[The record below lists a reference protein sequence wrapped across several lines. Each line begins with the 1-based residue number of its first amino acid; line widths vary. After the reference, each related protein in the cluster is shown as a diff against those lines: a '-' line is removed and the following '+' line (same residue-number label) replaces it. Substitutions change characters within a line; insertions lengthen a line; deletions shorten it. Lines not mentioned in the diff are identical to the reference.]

1 MKNRILFKDTI
12 QEIKTTF
19 NRFISIFAIIALGTG
34 FFAGIKSTCP
44 DMLESAQVYFSSYN
58 LMDAQI
64 KSTMGFAEKD
74 IEAFQTLDYVSKVQP
89 GYTADVFVSTSDET
103 DIVRMYSFDK
113 EAYEN
118 DDSYINKL
126 WLQEG
131 RFPQKDN
138 ECVIDNGIMSK
149 GRYKIGDTIKVSV
162 DENSEVS
169 DYLNYDTFTI
179 VGFTNSVQYISF
191 ERGKS
196 NIGNGTV
203 SSFMFVP
210 EGAFS
215 YEVYTDIFLNF
226 SDTTNLSFD
235 TEEYKQTVSEHISQ
249 LENFAK
255 KREEI
260 RYNEIIKEANDK
272 IRKAENELAEN
283 EENAYSQIY
292 SAEQEIESNAQQLED
307 KRKEVLNELN
317 KAEEQINL
325 YQTQLDDSKR
335 DLNSSYE
342 QINQSLDGI
351 PLTEG
356 VQNAFDELRESVKN
370 YPNAKDEA
378 EDILKCIFMQ
388 IPQKEEYSDI
398 LIKAGNLSQ
407 ELAKAGIADSSQQ
420 ALIIKASVM
429 LGVLD
434 QSSEQLDKAQAEID
448 AQKEE
453 FSRQKSTAL
462 AQLNEAAEQISS
474 GRNELSAQKNNLA
487 NQFSEARAEINN
499 AKEEISG
506 IEKPKWYVFDR
517 TYNPGYES
525 YKEDAERVDKISA
538 VFPVFFILVAMLV
551 CLTTMTRMVE
561 EQRTQIGT
569 LKALGYSKGQI
580 LFKYLFYAG
589 AASVSGSAFG
599 LCIGFKLFPIVIF
612 KAYQIMYVMP
622 DIAAPFKWDYALGC
636 TAVALLATCA
646 AAFSVCYK
654 TLYETPASL
663 MRPKAPEAGK
673 KVLIEKIGILWNK
686 LSFLHK
692 VTARNI
698 FRYKKRVLMTVVGI
712 AGCTALMLTGF
723 GLRYAITAI
732 VDLQY
737 DNIFNY
743 DLLGVFESNL
753 PDNDI
758 QEFQDILNN
767 SKYVKSNLLVGQKS
781 VSISTDDVSLKREVY
796 MLIPTDNNKFGE
808 YISLRKRTDKTPVEL
823 NDNGVVVVEKV
834 AKLYDLKVGDELKIY
849 TDDYNYAK
857 IPVSG
862 IVENYT
868 LNYVYMTPSC
878 YEKYFNEKADINAF
892 LVNMNDASEDSELS
906 TELLQNKNIL
916 ALSYASEGGG
926 RFRDIISSLTYI
938 VLVIILCAGALAFV
952 VLYNLANINM
962 MERRRELA
970 TIKVL
975 GFYDNEVADYINR
988 ENVISSVIGIIAG
1001 LFLGVPLEKFVI
1013 AHAEVDSVM
1022 FVPTIPLSCF
1032 IYSIVLTFAFV
1043 LVVNGV
1049 ISQKLKKIDMVESLK
1064 STE

>member
-1 MKNRILFKDTI
+1 MKYRILLKDTI

-19 NRFISIFAIIALGTG
+19 NRFVSIFAIIALGTG

-44 DMLESAQVYFSSYN
+44 DMLESAQVYFTSYN

-64 KSTMGFAEKD
+64 KSTMGFTEND
-74 IEAFQTLDYVSKVQP
+74 IDSLQNLDYVSKAQP
-89 GYTADVFVSTSDET
+89 GYTVDVFVSTADET
-103 DIVRMYSFDK
+103 DIVRVYSFNEK
-113 EAYEN
+113 AYEN
-118 DDSYINKL
+118 DDAYINKL

-131 RFPQKDN
+131 RLPQDDN

-149 GRYKIGDTIKVSV
+149 GRYALGDTIKVSL
-162 DENSEVS
+162 DEDSEVS

-196 NIGNGTV
+196 SIGNGTV

-226 SDTTNLSFD
+226 SDLINLNFD
-235 TEEYKQTVSEHISQ
+235 TEEYKQAVSKHVSQ

-260 RYNEIIKEANDK
+260 RYNEIVKEAN
-272 IRKAENELAEN
+272 IEISKAENELAEN

-292 SAEQEIESNAQQLED
+292 AAEQEIESNAQQLEE
-307 KRKEVLNELN
+307 KREEVIKELN
-317 KAEEQINL
+317 NAEEQINL
-325 YQTQLDDSKR
+325 YQAQLDVYKQDI
-335 DLNSSYE
+335 NNSYE
-342 QINQSLDGI
+342 QFEQSLEEI
-351 PLTEG
+351 TLTG
-356 VQNAFDELRESVKN
+356 NAQIAFNALRESIKN

-378 EDILKCIFMQ
+378 EDILKSIFMQ
-388 IPQKEEYSDI
+388 TPLKEEYSEI
-398 LIKAGNLSQ
+398 LIKAGNLSL
-407 ELAKAGIADSSQQ
+407 ELAKAGISDLVQQ
-420 ALIIKASVM
+420 TLIIKTSVM

-434 QSSEQLDKAQAEID
+434 QSSEQLNKAQIELD
-448 AQKEE
+448 VQKEE
-453 FSRQKSTAL
+453 FNRQKSATL
-462 AQLNEAAEQISS
+462 AQLSEAANQIVS

-487 NQFSEARAEINN
+487 NQFAQARAEINN
-499 AKEEISG
+499 AKEKIYD

-517 TYNPGYES
+517 TYNPGYEG
-525 YKEDAERVDKISA
+525 YTEDAERIDNIAA

-551 CLTTMTRMVE
+551 CLTTLTRMVE
-561 EQRTQIGT
+561 DQRTQIGT

-599 LCIGFKLFPIVIF
+599 LCIGFKLFPTVIF
-612 KAYQIMYVMP
+612 KAYQITYEMP
-622 DIAAPFKWDYALGC
+622 GIMTPFKLDYALGC
-636 TAVALLATCA
+636 TLVALTATGI

-663 MRPKAPEAGK
+663 MRPKAPAAGK
-673 KVLIEKIGILWNK
+673 KVFIEKIGFIWNR
-686 LSFLHK
+686 LSFLRK

-723 GLRYAITAI
+723 GLRYAISAI

-753 PDNDI
+753 PNDDI
-758 QEFQDILNN
+758 QELQDMLNG
-767 SKYVKSNLLVGQKS
+767 SEYIKSNLLAGQKS
-781 VSISTDDVSLKREVY
+781 VSVSTDKETFRREVY
-796 MLIPTDNNKFGE
+796 MLIPTDSEKFAD
-808 YISLRKRTDKTPVEL
+808 YITLKKRTDQEPVRL
-823 NDNGVVVVEKV
+823 DDNGVVVVEKV
-834 AKLYDLKVGDELKIY
+834 AKLYNLNIGDKLRVY
-849 TDDYNYAK
+849 TDDYNYTEV
-857 IPVSG
+857 PVSG
-862 IVENYT
+862 ITENYT
-868 LNYVYMTPSC
+868 LNYIYMTPAC
-878 YEKYFNEKADINAF
+878 YEKYFGDKPDINAF
-892 LVNMNDASEDSELS
+892 LVNMNDDSMDSELS

-926 RFRDIISSLTYI
+926 RFRDIISSLNYI
-938 VLVIILCAGALAFV
+938 VFVIILCAGALAFV

-962 MERRRELA
+962 AERRRELA

-988 ENVISSVIGIIAG
+988 ENIISALIGIIVG

-1013 AHAEVDSVM
+1013 AHAEIDSVM
-1022 FVPTIPLSCF
+1022 FVPTIPASCF
-1032 IYSIVLTFAFV
+1032 IYSIALTFAFV
-1043 LVVNGV
+1043 LIVNGV

-1064 STE
+1064 SIE